1 MFGHAPPFPAA
12 ISILALNRNPA
23 EVKAMTT
30 GFATITPAQAKRE
43 IAQMDKTAKAMIK
56 KGTAKAFLIKHGFIQ
71 KNGQLTKRYR

>member
-12 ISILALNRNPA
+12 ISILALKRNPA

-43 IAQMDKTAKAMIK
+43 IAQMRKTAKEMIE
-56 KGTAKAFLIKHGFIQ
+56 KGTAKDFLVKHGFIDR
-71 KNGQLTKRYR
+71 KGRLTKRYR